1 MGLRWLNLIEQPMQI
16 VTTVMVKMKKIVIV
30 IIETKGYK

>member
-1 MGLRWLNLIEQPMQI
+1 MQI